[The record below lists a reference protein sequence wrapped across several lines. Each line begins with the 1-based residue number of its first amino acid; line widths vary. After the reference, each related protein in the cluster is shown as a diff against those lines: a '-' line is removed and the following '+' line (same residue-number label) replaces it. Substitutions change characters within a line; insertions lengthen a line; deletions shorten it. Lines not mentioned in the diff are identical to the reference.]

1 MTGRF
6 DEIRLEGVR
15 TVSVAERGST
25 VSVEDFGTP
34 VKGGK
39 AFRRWLD
46 SLPDQQAAR
55 RLRHLAAAMRRAR
68 SARGREIIWMIG
80 AHVIKCGLP
89 PYLIEMMKK
98 GYLTALAMNG
108 AGLIHDTEIAFFG
121 RTSEDVAGNLERG
134 VFGFGAETASIIFE
148 AVEAGRR
155 EGMGLGEAIGSAVMN
170 ADAPHRGMS
179 LLGQALRL
187 GIPATVHAAI
197 GTDIVV
203 QHPGFDGAAWGE
215 LSARDFRIFAER
227 VRSLGTGGGVAVN
240 AGSAVILPEVFLKAV
255 SVARNLGAPFDSIT
269 TCDLDM
275 SRHYRPETNVL
286 RRPTAFGGEA
296 IPLTGHHEIMIPL
309 IFSALFS

>member
-6 DEIRLEGVR
+6 EEIKLDGVR
-15 TVSVAERGST
+15 TVPVAERGST
-25 VSVEDFGTP
+25 VSVEEFGRP

-39 AFRRWLD
+39 AFRHWLD
-46 SLPDQQAAR
+46 SLPDQLAAR
-55 RLRHLAAAMRRAR
+55 RLRRLAAAMRRAK

-80 AHVIKCGLP
+80 AHMIKCGLP

-98 GYLTALAMNG
+98 GYVTALAMNG

-121 RTSEDVAGNLERG
+121 RTSEDVAANLERG
-134 VFGFGAETASIIFE
+134 IFGFGEETARIIFD
-148 AVEAGRR
+148 AVEEGRR
-155 EGMGLGEAIGSAVMN
+155 GGTGLGEALGSAIMK

-187 GIPATVHAAI
+187 GVPATVHAAI
-197 GTDIVV
+197 GTDIVI

-227 VRSLGTGGGVAVN
+227 VRSLGTGGGVALN

-255 SVARNLGAPFDSIT
+255 SVARNLGASFEGIT
-269 TCDLDM
+269 TCNIDM
-275 SRHYRPETNVL
+275 LRLYRPETNVL
-286 RRPTAFGGEA
+286 SRPAAFGGEA
-296 IPLTGHHEIMIPL
+296 ISLTGHHEIMIPL
-309 IFSALFS
+309 IYSSLFS